1 MTLKDWDDLQ
11 VGDFDFPQL
20 LSCLSWLCRLGLI
33 TSKASLVDE
42 LILFHWLPT
51 VDTSNQSDWRQS
63 WRSPSGSNKIIFTNS
78 FSERKERRW
87 TYLLFDMSICQLHAS
102 HLVFTSVLYILV
114 SPQKV
119 NSANCIKWKM
129 PLIYEWVHLIIGYI
143 YWTSTMCK
151 YCSRTGVSRD
161 FPGNTVFRI
170 YASKARAV
178 CLSCKI
184 PHAVQCG
191 QKQNKTKQ
199 GLANFFPLRVG

>member
-1 MTLKDWDDLQ
+1 MLIMIMTLKDWDDLQ

-33 TSKASLVDE
+33 TSRASLVDE

-63 WRSPSGSNKIIFTNS
+63 WRSPSGSNKIIFTTS

-119 NSANCIKWKM
+119 NSANCIKCENAFNLWISSFDYWLYLM
-129 PLIYEWVHLIIGYI
+129 NIYY
-143 YWTSTMCK
+143 
-151 YCSRTGVSRD
+151 
-161 FPGNTVFRI
+161 
-170 YASKARAV
+170 
-178 CLSCKI
+178 
-184 PHAVQCG
+184 VQI
-191 QKQNKTKQ
+191 
-199 GLANFFPLRVG
+199 LF